1 MFSKRKLK
9 NIILNT
15 LVTPMGKYSDTFAF
29 KELGVVPEIALAAGS
44 GMINELSKG
53 FTGLLAGAFHGSDAA
68 TDVVEG
74 WNNSMVYEPRGE
86 AAQAA
91 LQGLGVVMEKWE
103 DVAKEVGDA
112 AEKVGA
118 PPALSTAAYSLVM
131 VIPDLI
137 GVKIGKGI
145 KKGPEGNI
153 LDKASKIDYE
163 KVAKIQKYELKYWFN
178 AVSDPH
184 FLKQMWQKNDPKG
197 YDAAVAAGTVD
208 QAVNVFSGTLKERLK
223 EIKIEVS
230 MDAFDDTP
238 AGAYSRKTK
247 TIKIFPYSREWN
259 QSNAFAEGGGQFAG
273 DRPTWIDR
281 GTDTH
286 TMGHEYGHA
295 ADNLMWE
302 VLDQGGGSNLTFQ
315 GVKPT
320 KGSEWSTV
328 GDYLSD
334 TLPSITKISEL
345 FRSDERV
352 GSGAR
357 KVETEAFKKN
367 LDYLSKPQ
375 EVYVRMHRLQRFMSE
390 NNLTVRQVIKR
401 YEDGLI
407 KKGHG
412 EGTKNLW
419 TESVGGKKF
428 EKYDLPMN
436 IVDILEPMLEHRN
449 HLGIK
454 YINEQGRAMNA
465 SGKGG
470 GAAMSRLS
478 DSVPDKTKASLIEK
492 ATGEVSSM
500 LENAVREIAVAGKH
514 LPTELKVGVDAVGK
528 GMIGAVEAV
537 KATDDDPLGLGE

>member
-1 MFSKRKLK
+1 
-9 NIILNT
+9 
-15 LVTPMGKYSDTFAF
+15 MGKYSDTFAV

-74 WNNSMVYEPRGE
+74 WDDSMVYSPRGE

-91 LQGLGVVMEKWE
+91 LQGLGFVMEKWE

-112 AEKVGA
+112 AEEVGA
-118 PPALSTAAYSLVM
+118 PPALSTAAYSLIM
-131 VIPDLI
+131 VVPDLI
-137 GVKIGKGI
+137 GIKIGKGM
-145 KKGPEGNI
+145 KKSPEGNI
-153 LDKASKIDYE
+153 LDEASEIDVKKVE
-163 KVAKIQKYELKYWFN
+163 KSQKYELEYWLN

-197 YDAAVAAGTVD
+197 YDAAVNAGTVD
-208 QAVNVFSGTLKERLK
+208 QTVKAFSGTLKERLK

-230 MDAFDDTP
+230 TDQFDDTP
-238 AGAYSRKTK
+238 SGAYSRNTK
-247 TIKIFPYSREWN
+247 TITIFPYSREWN
-259 QSNAFAEGGGQFAG
+259 QADAHAKGGGQFAG
-273 DRPTWIDR
+273 DRPTWLDR
-281 GTDTH
+281 GTDTQ

-302 VLDQGGGSNLTFQ
+302 ILDQSGGSNLTFQ
-315 GVKPT
+315 GVKPA
-320 KGSEWSTV
+320 KGSVWSTV

-357 KVETEAFKKN
+357 KVETEAFKKH

-375 EVYVRMHRLQRFMSE
+375 EVYARMHRLQRFMRE

-419 TESVGGKKF
+419 AESVGGKKF
-428 EKYDLPMN
+428 KEYDLPKE

-454 YINEQGRAMNA
+454 YINEQGRKMNA

-478 DSVPDKTKASLIEK
+478 DSVPDKIKAALIEK
-492 ATGEVSSM
+492 ATGKVSSM
-500 LENAVREIAVAGKH
+500 LENAVREIAVEGKH
-514 LPTELKVGVDAVGK
+514 LPTELKVGADT
-528 GMIGAVEAV
+528 GMIGAVESV
-537 KATDDDPLGLGE
+537 KAIDQDDPLRLGE

>member
-74 WNNSMVYEPRGE
+74 WDNSMVYEPRGE

-112 AEKVGA
+112 AEKAGA

-131 VIPDLI
+131 IIPDLV
-137 GVKIGKGI
+137 GVKIGKGM
-145 KKGPEGNI
+145 KKRPEGNL
-153 LDKASKIDYE
+153 LDEATEISAK
-163 KVAKIQKYELKYWFN
+163 KVAKSQKYELEYWLN
-178 AVSDPH
+178 AASDPH
-184 FLKQMWQKNDPKG
+184 FLKQMWRKNDPKG
-197 YDAAVAAGTVD
+197 YDAAVNAGTVD
-208 QAVNVFSGTLKERLK
+208 QAVKAFSGTLKEKLK
-223 EIKIEVS
+223 EVKVEVS
-230 MDAFDDTP
+230 KDQFDDTP
-238 AGAYSRKTK
+238 AGSYNRDTK
-247 TIKIFPYSREWN
+247 TIKLYPYSRMWN
-259 QSNAFAEGGGQFAG
+259 QAEIDVKAGQFAG

-302 VLDQGGGSNLTFQ
+302 ILDQSGGSNLTFR
-315 GVKPT
+315 GIKPT
-320 KGSEWSTV
+320 QNAVWSAA
-328 GDYLSD
+328 GDFLSS

-345 FRSDERV
+345 FKSDKRV
-352 GSGAR
+352 GSANR
-357 KVETEAFKKN
+357 RVETPEFKKHI
-367 LDYLSKPQ
+367 DYLSRPQ
-375 EVYVRMHRLQRFMSE
+375 ELYVRINRLQSFMRE
-390 NNLTVRQVIKR
+390 NNLTVRDVVKR
-401 YEDGLI
+401 YEQGLI
-407 KKGHG
+407 KEGYG
-412 EGTKNLW
+412 QGTKNPW
-419 TESVGGKKF
+419 AESVGGKKF
-428 EKYDLPMN
+428 EEYNLPKE
-436 IVDILEPMLEHRN
+436 IVEILEPMLEHRN
-449 HLGIK
+449 HLAIE
-454 YINEQGRAMNA
+454 YINNQGRTMNA

-470 GAAMSRLS
+470 GSAMGKIS
-478 DSVPDKTKASLIEK
+478 DRVPDKIKAVLIEK

-500 LENAVREIAVAGKH
+500 LDNAVREMAVEGKH
-514 LPTELKVGVDAVGK
+514 LPTELKVGVDTVGK

>member
-1 MFSKRKLK
+1 
-9 NIILNT
+9 
-15 LVTPMGKYSDTFAF
+15 MGKYSDTFAF

-74 WNNSMVYEPRGE
+74 WDNSMVYEPRGE

-103 DVAKEVGDA
+103 GVAKEVGDA

-137 GVKIGKGI
+137 GLKIGRGI

-153 LDKASKIDYE
+153 LDEMSRIDYK

-197 YDAAVAAGTVD
+197 YDAAVKAGTVD
-208 QAVNVFSGTLKERLK
+208 QTVKVFSGTLKEKLK
-223 EIKIEVS
+223 EIKVEVS
-230 MDAFDDTP
+230 KDAFDDTP
-238 AGAYSRKTK
+238 AGAYNKNTK
-247 TIKIFPYSREWN
+247 TIELYPYSRAWK
-259 QSNAFAEGGGQFAG
+259 QAEVDVKAGQFAG

-281 GTDTH
+281 GADAH
-286 TMGHEYGHA
+286 TAGHELGHGM
-295 ADNLMWE
+295 DNLMWE
-302 VLDQGGGSNLTFQ
+302 VLDQGGGSNLTFT
-315 GVKPT
+315 GIKPT
-320 KGSEWSTV
+320 QNAVWSTA
-328 GDYLSD
+328 GDFLSS

-345 FRSDERV
+345 FKSDKRV
-352 GSGAR
+352 GGAR
-357 KVETEAFKKN
+357 RSVETPEFKEHI
-367 LDYLSKPQ
+367 DYLSRPQ
-375 EVYVRMHRLQRFMSE
+375 ELYVRINRLQRFMLE

-412 EGTKNLW
+412 EGTKKPW
-419 TESVGGKKF
+419 AESVGGKKF
-428 EKYDLPMN
+428 EKYDLPKD

-449 HLGIK
+449 HLGIE
-454 YINEQGRAMNA
+454 YINKEGRAMNA

-470 GAAMSRLS
+470 GSGMSKIS
-478 DSVPDKTKASLIEK
+478 DSVPDNVKAMLIEH
-492 ATGEVSSM
+492 ATFKVSSM
-500 LENAVREIAVAGKH
+500 LENAVREIAVEGKH